1 MVAAAGAHKLAL
13 SGPDPTDFDCSANQP
28 LESWHK

>member
-13 SGPDPTDFDCSANQP
+13 RGPDPIGFDCSANQP
-28 LESWHK
+28 LANWR